1 MTASAKGCTEASRV
15 KILPGCI
22 GLHAYKIEPLQKQ
35 KRAGCHWLQHTDVTH
50 VHMNSLPDVF
60 NTSRF
65 PDGAV
70 SCMYLSSIGSRTG
83 AMSIYQATADG
94 LPLPSFRTRVPPTF
108 RCQRLPLYDMLVP
121 DKLRSRATPSVA
133 FVDHEVGKTG
143 YAGCIGRLVH

>member
-1 MTASAKGCTEASRV
+1 MTASAKGCTRASRV

-22 GLHAYKIEPLQKQ
+22 GLHAYKIETHQK
-35 KRAGCHWLQHTDVTH
+35 KRAGRHWLQHTDVTH

-70 SCMYLSSIGSRTG
+70 SSMYLSSIGSRTG

-108 RCQRLPLYDMLVP
+108 RCQRLPLWMIYLYLTSSALGLHLAWHSSITKSE
-121 DKLRSRATPSVA
+121 KLDTQAA
-133 FVDHEVGKTG
+133 
-143 YAGCIGRLVH
+143 

>member
-35 KRAGCHWLQHTDVTH
+35 KRVGCHWLQHTDVTH

-108 RCQRLPLYDMLVP
+108 RCQRLPLYMICLYLTSSALGLHLAWHSSIT
-121 DKLRSRATPSVA
+121 KL
-133 FVDHEVGKTG
+133 GKLDTQ
-143 YAGCIGRLVH
+143 AA